1 MQTLPAEIMDC
12 IVQKIITDNDPQ
24 EARPMDPQVIDTI
37 DSHGNPLAFQLRQG
51 GGWSP
56 LCSSGSDTIK
66 VEARQMAGHQKEAVI
81 TEGADGSAWR
91 LTSDEGKHLRGTDL
105 APFPLGFFNAGMQ
118 SDLYGRIRTLAAA
131 SGIDLGAVEIRV
143 ANHYWLTGS
152 FIHGTG
158 EGHADAPD
166 IDVHVQSGASTE
178 AIRALI
184 ATAMDASPAVAFLR
198 RSLSGNT
205 FALYINGRRRSVG
218 GVANSGSADA
228 GDPYRTYSKAP
239 RPFDVNARR
248 DLIVKTG
255 QVEQGM
261 SEPAPATVTNKL
273 IRNIIGEGKSVGSD
287 GMYETDTWLGMPG
300 TSHFRLVSDESGNA
314 AAPCGLALLSAG
326 IAFCYMTQL
335 SRYIE
340 NMKMKIHGVRLVQF
354 NPYVAGSAAAAEPI
368 DTHLFL
374 NGEAADETHLQLLT
388 IAARTCYLHAAAKT
402 PTEPNLRIVHNGQE
416 LVLAA

>member
-1 MQTLPAEIMDC
+1 
-12 IVQKIITDNDPQ
+12 
-24 EARPMDPQVIDTI
+24 MDPQLIDTI
-37 DSHGNPLAFQLRQG
+37 DAYGDPLAFRLRQG
-51 GGWSP
+51 RGGSP
-56 LCSSGSDTIK
+56 LCSSGRDTIK
-66 VEARQMAGHQKEAVI
+66 VEARQLAGHQKEAVV
-81 TEGADGSAWR
+81 TEGIDGSAWR

-118 SDLYGRIRTLAAA
+118 SDLYGRIRTLAGAR
-131 SGIDLGAVEIRV
+131 GIGLGTVETRV

-152 FIHGTG
+152 FIQGTG
-158 EGHADAPD
+158 EGHAEAPD
-166 IDVHVQSGASTE
+166 IDVRVQSGDSTE
-178 AIRALI
+178 TIRALV
-184 ATAMDASPAVAFLR
+184 AAAMDASPAFAFLR
-198 RSLSGNT
+198 RPLSGNT
-205 FALYINGRRRSVG
+205 FALYINGRRRKVE
-218 GVANSGSADA
+218 GVANSASADA
-228 GDPYRTYSKAP
+228 GDPYRTYTQAP
-239 RPFDVNARR
+239 RPTDIDVRR
-248 DLIVKTG
+248 DLIYRTG
-255 QVEQGM
+255 QVEQGTPELA
-261 SEPAPATVTNKL
+261 SATVTNKL
-273 IRNIIGEGKSVGSD
+273 IRNILGEGKSVGGD

-300 TSHFRLVSDESGNA
+300 TSHFRLVSDESGQA

-354 NPYVAGSAAAAEPI
+354 NPYVAGSTAAAESI

-388 IAARTCYLHAAAKT
+388 IAARTCYLHAASKT

>member
-1 MQTLPAEIMDC
+1 
-12 IVQKIITDNDPQ
+12 
-24 EARPMDPQVIDTI
+24 MDPHVIGTI
-37 DSHGNPLAFQLRQG
+37 DSNGDPLAFLLHRG
-51 GGWSP
+51 RGRSP
-56 LCSSGSDTIK
+56 LCDSGRDVIK
-66 VEARQMAGHQKEAVI
+66 VEVRQLAGHQKEAVV
-81 TEGADGSAWR
+81 TEGVDASAWR
-91 LTSDEGKHLRGTDL
+91 LGSDEGKHLRGTDL

-118 SDLYGRIRTLAAA
+118 SDLYGRIRTLAATRD
-131 SGIDLGAVEIRV
+131 IELGSVEIRV
-143 ANHYWLTGS
+143 ANHHWLTGS

-166 IDVHVQSGASTE
+166 IDVHVKSGASTE
-178 AIRALI
+178 VVRALV
-184 ATAMDASPAVAFLR
+184 AAALDASPAIAFLR
-198 RSLSGNT
+198 GALSSNT
-205 FALYINGRRRSVG
+205 FALYINGRRRTVE

-239 RPFDVNARR
+239 RPLDANARR
-248 DLIVKTG
+248 DLVVKTG
-255 QVEQGM
+255 QVERGT

-273 IRNIIGEGKSVGSD
+273 IRNILGEGKSAGAC
-287 GMYETDTWLGMPG
+287 GMYETDTWLEMPG
-300 TSHFRLVSDESGNA
+300 TSHFKLMSDESDNA
-314 AAPCGLALLSAG
+314 AAPSGLALLSAG
-326 IAFCYMTQL
+326 VALCYMTQL

-354 NPYVAGSAAAAEPI
+354 NPYVAGSVAAAEAI